1 MKTIKRTIITAGFL
15 GLVVT
20 AGACVQAEDSVFDP
34 NLPIGAVSWSG
45 VAAATAQG
53 PTASP
58 SGPEINVKV
67 TGTDTASGGTYF
79 AGTASTSISF
89 TIENTGDGALN
100 LTGGNPIA
108 VTGAQFSP
116 VNPTPGATSI
126 PGGGT
131 TGFTVDYS
139 QATGS
144 VGTVTITSDD
154 GDEGSYLINL
164 TGECGV
170 C

>member
-1 MKTIKRTIITAGFL
+1 MKTITKTIITAGFL
-15 GLVVT
+15 GLVIA

-45 VAAATAQG
+45 VAAATSQG
-53 PTASP
+53 ATQ

-67 TGTDTASGGTYF
+67 AGTDTNSGGNYF
-79 AGTASTSISF
+79 AGTASTAISF
-89 TIENTGDGALN
+89 TIENTGGGTLN
-100 LTGGNPIA
+100 LTGANPIV

-116 VNPTPGATSI
+116 VNPTPDATAI
-126 PGGGT
+126 AGGGST
-131 TGFTVDYS
+131 AFTVNYT

-144 VGTVTITSDD
+144 VGTVTITNDD
-154 GDEGSYLINL
+154 SDEGSYLINL